1 MKIGVSIIQDQ
12 IIRDWNDNVEN
23 KHFIDHYICD
33 LTCLISGV
41 WNVKNTTINKPTTKT
56 KQNNKNK
63 QQQLHKQ

>member
-1 MKIGVSIIQDQ
+1 MKIGVRIIQDQ

-41 WNVKNTTINKPTTKT
+41 WNVKNTTID
-56 KQNNKNK
+56 KQTNKNK
-63 QQQLHKQ
+63 IKQKNKQKLHKQ